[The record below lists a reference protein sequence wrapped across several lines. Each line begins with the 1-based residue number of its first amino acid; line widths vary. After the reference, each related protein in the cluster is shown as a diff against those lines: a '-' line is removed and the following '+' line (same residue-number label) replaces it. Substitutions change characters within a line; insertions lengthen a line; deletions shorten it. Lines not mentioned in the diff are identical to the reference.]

1 MDIAVIMIRSKNFN
15 RSILGVATAIFLGIL
30 TENSPALSQSGSTL
44 FYTRQELEIKETLKL
59 SELIK
64 TIKILDLG
72 KQANGLSQSTLEIL
86 EEALE
91 VAQSLEE
98 PELKIRLLT
107 EIALKYGEIS
117 QADRAQML
125 LADALIAANDIEE
138 DSVQVRAKTAIARAY
153 FQLGEAETA
162 GDLLSEA
169 LATANSLDDPEV
181 KSSLLAEIALSYD
194 AIGYSDRSLAIL
206 SESRD
211 IARGTQA
218 AESTALFP
226 FEPTG
231 WQGQVGLGA
240 SFFSGDKITSETTF
254 DFALERQWPTD
265 EVDFRISFTND
276 YDDSR
281 VAPEEDN
288 QIKGQ
293 IDAEYRHH
301 ATERYQYF
309 ISSLVRRDEP
319 DGIDIRTNLYTG
331 PGINIWRAGP
341 DRSFDM
347 QLGLGIRYEDSNRR
361 RDDLDFPVAQYRM
374 RYKDVYFDFLSLR
387 QFLTF
392 ELPFD
397 DLEDYYLESSTTL
410 GIPIIQGWSFNNS
423 LILRYASNPS
433 LDDPNLRVD
442 FVTGIEYEF

>member
-1 MDIAVIMIRSKNFN
+1 MKGLHLLVLTGLLLVHLTRTLPARSQTN
-15 RSILGVATAIFLGIL
+15 
-30 TENSPALSQSGSTL
+30 STL
-44 FYTRQELEIKETLKL
+44 FYPPQEFGIKNQLNSGEFRETIQI
-59 SELIK
+59 S
-64 TIKILDLG
+64 DLN
-72 KQANGLSQSTLEIL
+72 QRTDELSQSSLEIL

-91 VAQSLEE
+91 VVKSLQE
-98 PELKIRLLT
+98 PEAKARLLT
-107 EIALKYGEIS
+107 EIALKFAAIAQEE
-117 QADRAQML
+117 RAQLL
-125 LADALIAANDIEE
+125 LADALIAANDIEA
-138 DSVQVRAKTAIARAY
+138 DSVQVRVKTAISRAY
-153 FQLGEAETA
+153 FHLGQADTAEE
-162 GDLLSEA
+162 LLSDA
-169 LATANSLDDPEV
+169 LATANSLENPEV
-181 KSSLLAEIALSYD
+181 KSSLLAEIALNYD
-194 AIGYSDRSLAIL
+194 AIGLGDRSLAIL

-211 IARGTQA
+211 IARGTQSV
-218 AESTALFP
+218 ESAALFP

-231 WQGQVGLGA
+231 WEGQVGLGA
-240 SFFSGDKITSETTF
+240 SFFSGAKITSETSF
-254 DFALERQWPTD
+254 NFALERQWPTD

-281 VAPEEDN
+281 VSPEEEN

-361 RDDLDFPVAQYRM
+361 QDDLDVPVAQYRM
-374 RYKDVYFDFLSLR
+374 RYKDVYFDFLTLR

-397 DLEDYYLESSTTL
+397 DFEDYYMESSTTL
-410 GIPIIQGWSFNNS
+410 KIPIIQGWSFNNN

-433 LDDPNLRVD
+433 LDNPNLRVD
-442 FVTGIEYEF
+442 FVTGIEYQF

>member
-1 MDIAVIMIRSKNFN
+1 MTQFEEKPGGQI
-15 RSILGVATAIFLGIL
+15 
-30 TENSPALSQSGSTL
+30 TE
-44 FYTRQELEIKETLKL
+44 KL
-59 SELIK
+59 LAQFPVFAQQIDRFTESN
-64 TIKILDLG
+64 
-72 KQANGLSQSTLEIL
+72 QQIL

-91 VAQSLEE
+91 VINTLEE
-98 PELKIRLLT
+98 PETKARLLI
-107 EIALKYGEIS
+107 EIALNYGAIGQEE
-117 QADRAQML
+117 RAQTL
-125 LADALIAANDIEE
+125 LADALSAANDIEA
-138 DSVQVRAKTAIARAY
+138 DSVRVRAKIAIARAY
-153 FQLGEAETA
+153 FQLGQASTA
-162 GDLLSEA
+162 ADLLSDA
-169 LATANSLDDPEV
+169 LATANRLDDPGV
-181 KSSLLAEIALSYD
+181 KSSLLAEIALTYN
-194 AIGYSDRSLAIL
+194 AIGLGDRSLAIL

-211 IARGTQA
+211 IARGTQ
-218 AESTALFP
+218 STEPLALFP

-231 WQGQVGLGA
+231 WEGQVGLGA

-254 DFALERQWPTD
+254 NFALERQWPTD

-281 VAPEEDN
+281 VSPENDN

-347 QLGLGIRYEDSNRR
+347 QLGLGIRYEESNRR

-374 RYKDVYFDFLSLR
+374 RYKDLYFDFLTLR

-397 DLEDYYLESSTTL
+397 DVEDYYMESSTTL
-410 GIPIIQGWSFNNS
+410 GIPLLQGWSFNNN
-423 LILRYASNPS
+423 LILRYANNPS
-433 LDDPNLRVD
+433 LDNPNLRVD
-442 FVTGIEYEF
+442 FVTGIEYQF

>member
-1 MDIAVIMIRSKNFN
+1 MRKLNGLIV
-15 RSILGVATAIFLGIL
+15 LVATGIFLELLTGNLPARAQAKPNSFYPDRETGIINEPIFVKSGEKMTL
-30 TENSPALSQSGSTL
+30 VQLHQNIDKIAQSNL
-44 FYTRQELEIKETLKL
+44 QV
-59 SELIK
+59 
-64 TIKILDLG
+64 
-72 KQANGLSQSTLEIL
+72 L
-86 EEALE
+86 EEVLE
-91 VAQSLEE
+91 VVNTLEE
-98 PELKIRLLT
+98 PEAKARLLT
-107 EIALKYGEIS
+107 EIAMKFAGIAQEE
-117 QADRAQML
+117 RAQTL
-125 LADALIAANDIEE
+125 LTDALIAANDIEE
-138 DSVQVRAKTAIARAY
+138 DSVRVRAKTAIASAY
-153 FQLGEAETA
+153 FQLGQAETA
-162 GDLLSEA
+162 ADLLSDA
-169 LATANSLDDPEV
+169 LATANNLDDSGV
-181 KSSLLAEIALSYD
+181 KSSLLAEIALTYD
-194 AIGYSDRSLAIL
+194 TLGFGDRSLAIL

-211 IARGTQA
+211 IARDRRS
-218 AESTALFP
+218 AESAALFP

-231 WQGQVGLGA
+231 WEGQVGLGA

-254 DFALERQWPTD
+254 NFALERQWPTD
-265 EVDFRISFTND
+265 EVNFRISFTND

-281 VAPEEDN
+281 VPPEDDN

-319 DGIDIRTNLYTG
+319 DGIDVRTNLYTG

-374 RYKDVYFDFLSLR
+374 RYKDVYFDFLTLR
-387 QFLTF
+387 QFFTF

-397 DLEDYYLESSTTL
+397 DLEDYYIESSTTL
-410 GIPIIQGWSFNNS
+410 RIPIIQGWSFNNN

-442 FVTGIEYEF
+442 FVTGIEYQF

>member
-1 MDIAVIMIRSKNFN
+1 MRKLNG
-15 RSILGVATAIFLGIL
+15 SILLVATGVILGCL
-30 TENSPALSQSGSTL
+30 TGNLPARAQSQRTL
-44 FYTRQELEIKETLKL
+44 FYSNREAGITNELDFAKFAQKMPSIAQINQPLDRNFL
-59 SELIK
+59 SNL
-64 TIKILDLG
+64 
-72 KQANGLSQSTLEIL
+72 QIL

-91 VAQSLEE
+91 VVETLEE
-98 PELKIRLLT
+98 PESKARLLT
-107 EIALKYGEIS
+107 EIALKYAAMGQEE
-117 QADRAQML
+117 RAQIL
-125 LADALIAANDIEE
+125 LADALIAANDIEA
-138 DSVQVRAKTAIARAY
+138 DSVRVRAKTAIARAY
-153 FQLGEAETA
+153 FNLGQAETA
-162 GDLLSEA
+162 ADLLSDA
-169 LATANSLDDPEV
+169 LATANNLDDPGV
-181 KSSLLAEIALSYD
+181 KSSLLAEIALTYD

-211 IARGTQA
+211 IARRIQS
-218 AESTALFP
+218 AEPPALFP

-231 WQGQVGLGA
+231 WEGRVGLGA
-240 SFFSGDKITSETTF
+240 SFFSGDKITSDTTF
-254 DFALERQWPTD
+254 NFALERQWPTD

-281 VAPEEDN
+281 VPPEDNN

-293 IDAEYRHH
+293 LHAEYRHH

-341 DRSFDM
+341 DQSFDM

-374 RYKDVYFDFLSLR
+374 RYKDVYFDFLTLR

-397 DLEDYYLESSTTL
+397 DFGDYYMESSTTL
-410 GIPIIQGWSFNNS
+410 RIPIIQGWSFNNN
-423 LILRYASNPS
+423 LILRYANNPS
-433 LDDPNLRVD
+433 LDNPNLRVD
-442 FVTGIEYEF
+442 FVTGIEYQF

>member
-1 MDIAVIMIRSKNFN
+1 MNGLIV
-15 RSILGVATAIFLGIL
+15 LVATGIFLELLTGNLPARAQAKPNSFYPDRETGIINEPIFVKSGEKMTL
-30 TENSPALSQSGSTL
+30 VQLHQNIDKIAQSNL
-44 FYTRQELEIKETLKL
+44 QV
-59 SELIK
+59 
-64 TIKILDLG
+64 
-72 KQANGLSQSTLEIL
+72 L
-86 EEALE
+86 EEVLE
-91 VAQSLEE
+91 VVNTLEE
-98 PELKIRLLT
+98 PEAKARLLT
-107 EIALKYGEIS
+107 EIAMKFAGIAQEE
-117 QADRAQML
+117 RAQTL
-125 LADALIAANDIEE
+125 LTDALIAANDIEE
-138 DSVQVRAKTAIARAY
+138 DSVRVRAKTAIASAY
-153 FQLGEAETA
+153 FQLGQAETA
-162 GDLLSEA
+162 ADLLSDA
-169 LATANSLDDPEV
+169 LATANNLDDSGV
-181 KSSLLAEIALSYD
+181 KSSLLAEIALTYD
-194 AIGYSDRSLAIL
+194 TLGFGDRSLAIL

-211 IARGTQA
+211 IARDRRS
-218 AESTALFP
+218 AESAALFP

-231 WQGQVGLGA
+231 WEGQVGLGA

-254 DFALERQWPTD
+254 NFALERQWPTD
-265 EVDFRISFTND
+265 EVNFRISFTND

-281 VAPEEDN
+281 VPPEDDN

-319 DGIDIRTNLYTG
+319 DGIDVRTNLYTG

-374 RYKDVYFDFLSLR
+374 RYKDVYFDFLTLR
-387 QFLTF
+387 QFFTF

-397 DLEDYYLESSTTL
+397 DLEDYYIESSTTL
-410 GIPIIQGWSFNNS
+410 RIPIIQGWSFNNN

-442 FVTGIEYEF
+442 FVTGIEYQF

>member
-1 MDIAVIMIRSKNFN
+1 MNILSVRVVIGVFLANLTLISPGRSQPPLLSFSSPRDSKINEIYN
-15 RSILGVATAIFLGIL
+15 L
-30 TENSPALSQSGSTL
+30 TQFEAEPSGQIT
-44 FYTRQELEIKETLKL
+44 EKL
-59 SELIK
+59 LAQFPEFAQQTDRFPESN
-64 TIKILDLG
+64 
-72 KQANGLSQSTLEIL
+72 QQIL

-91 VAQSLEE
+91 VVDTLEE
-98 PELKIRLLT
+98 PESKARLLT
-107 EIALKYGEIS
+107 EIALKY
-117 QADRAQML
+117 ADIAQEERAQTL
-125 LADALIAANDIEE
+125 LGDALIATNEIEA
-138 DSVQVRAKTAIARAY
+138 DSVRVRAKIAIARAY
-153 FQLGEAETA
+153 FQLRQPETA
-162 GDLLSEA
+162 ADLLSDA
-169 LATANSLDDPEV
+169 LATANRLDDPEV
-181 KSSLLAEIALSYD
+181 KSSLFAEIALTYD
-194 AIGYSDRSLAIL
+194 AIGLGDRSLAIL

-211 IARGTQA
+211 IARGTRS

-231 WQGQVGLGA
+231 WEGQVGLGA
-240 SFFSGDKITSETTF
+240 SFFSGAKITSETTF
-254 DFALERQWPTD
+254 NFALERQWPTD

-281 VAPEEDN
+281 VSPENDN
-288 QIKGQ
+288 QIEGQ

-309 ISSLVRRDEP
+309 LSSLVRRDEP
-319 DGIDIRTNLYTG
+319 DEIDIRTNLYTG

-341 DRSFDM
+341 DQSFDM

-374 RYKDVYFDFLSLR
+374 RYKDVYFDFITLR

-410 GIPIIQGWSFNNS
+410 GIPIVQGWSFNNN

-433 LDDPNLRVD
+433 LDNPNLRVD
-442 FVTGIEYEF
+442 FVTGIEYQF